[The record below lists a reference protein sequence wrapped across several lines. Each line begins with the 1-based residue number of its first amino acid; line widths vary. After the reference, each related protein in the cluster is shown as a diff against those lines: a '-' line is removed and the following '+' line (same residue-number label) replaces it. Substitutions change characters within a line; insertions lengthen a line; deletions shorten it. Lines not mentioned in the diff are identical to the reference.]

1 MASPTLSKRRPRP
14 TAPVKRPVRLSP
26 PEPADATCPRARGRR
41 IASNVAYL
49 SLAELFCR
57 ATSVFVTLTLMK
69 RLGGGGYGRV
79 EFAFSV
85 VFWLVLLVR
94 DSSDFMVAREL
105 SRHPRLIKPFVD
117 HVLAFKTLLAV
128 TLFSTLSLVGWFTL
142 HDPADW
148 SILTLYGL
156 MLFTTAIGLD
166 FVYRGTERMGLLAVS
181 LCLRTIFYGVGVLVF
196 VGDASRITRVPLL
209 LAIGEAG
216 GIGLIWL
223 SYLRT
228 YRMPR
233 PRFSL
238 RFTTILLQRGKTVCA
253 IQLSQAL
260 IIAADVL
267 VVGVTSSWEDVGRY
281 GAQYRMVTVILTFG
295 LIVQHATFPTLAR
308 LWRHHPDAGR
318 DALDSLVEALMTAL
332 VPLAV
337 GVTLLAEP
345 LVGLLGSSDYDGAGL
360 LLAVGIWRAPLLT
373 VAFCYQTTL
382 IALNRE
388 TVGVGSLVVAALG
401 IGPLVYLMRCQFG
414 LVGATAAVLIIGL
427 ALVVAGYQ
435 SLAREGRQPAW
446 HHHLARPLLGSAA
459 MIPVCLFLVRWHVV
473 LAVVCGA
480 ATYGIVLVATGGLER
495 TRHWRAAFHPL
506 ETPAATPTSGDPSL

>member
-1 MASPTLSKRRPRP
+1 MASPTLSKRKRRPPATLTRP
-14 TAPVKRPVRLSP
+14 APVRP
-26 PEPADATCPRARGRR
+26 PAATEETCPRARGRR

-57 ATSVFVTLTLMK
+57 ACSVGVTLTLMK
-69 RLGGGGYGRV
+69 RLGGSGYGRV

-94 DSSDFMVAREL
+94 DSSDVMVAREL
-105 SRHPRLIKPFVD
+105 SRHPRLIKPLVD
-117 HVLAFKTLLAV
+117 HVLAFKSLLAV
-128 TLFSTLSLVGWFTL
+128 TLFSALTLIGWFTL
-142 HDPADW
+142 RDRSDW
-148 SILTLYGL
+148 TILTLYGL

-181 LCLRTIFYGVGVLVF
+181 LCLRTIFYGAGVLAF
-196 VGDASRITRVPLL
+196 VGDASRIAWVPIF
-209 LAIGEAG
+209 LAVGEAG
-216 GIGLIWL
+216 GIALIWL
-223 SYLRT
+223 SYLRG

-233 PRFSL
+233 PRFSF
-238 RFTTILLQRGKTVCA
+238 RFITILIQRGKTVCA

-267 VVGVTSSWEDVGRY
+267 VVGMTSTWGDVGRY

-295 LIVQHATFPTLAR
+295 MIVQHATFPTLAR

-318 DALDSLVEALMTAL
+318 DALDSLVEALMTVL
-332 VPLAV
+332 IPLAV

-373 VAFCYQTTL
+373 IAFGYQTTL

-388 TVGVGSLVVAALG
+388 TVGVGSLVLAAIL
-401 IGPLVYLMRCQFG
+401 IGPLVYLMRLQFG
-414 LVGATAAVLIIGL
+414 LVGATAAVLLIGL
-427 ALVVAGYQ
+427 ALVAAGYQ

-446 HHHLARPLLGSAA
+446 HHHLARPLIGSAV
-459 MIPVCLFLVRWHVV
+459 MIPTCIFLVRWHVG
-473 LAVVCGA
+473 LAVSGGA
-480 ATYGIVLVATGGLER
+480 AAYLITLVATGGLER
-495 TRHWRAAFHPL
+495 TRHWRAAFHPIDA
-506 ETPAATPTSGDPSL
+506 PASAPMRVESPL

>member
-1 MASPTLSKRRPRP
+1 MASPTLSKRRRRLSASSKRPRP
-14 TAPVKRPVRLSP
+14 SRPSV
-26 PEPADATCPRARGRR
+26 PALETCPRARSRR

-57 ATSVFVTLTLMK
+57 ACSVFVTITLMK

-94 DSSDFMVAREL
+94 DSSDVMVAREL
-105 SRHPRLIKPFVD
+105 SRHPRLIKPLVD

-128 TLFSTLSLVGWFTL
+128 SLFSVLTAVGRLTLE
-142 HDPADW
+142 DPADW
-148 SILTLYGL
+148 TILTLYGL

-166 FVYRGTERMGLLAVS
+166 FVYRGTERMGLLAIS
-181 LCLRTIFYGVGVLVF
+181 LCFRTIFYGAGVLAF
-196 VGDASRITRVPLL
+196 VGDASRISWVPIF
-209 LAIGEAG
+209 LALGEAG
-216 GIGLIWL
+216 GIALIWL

-228 YRMPR
+228 YRLPR

-238 RFTTILLQRGKTVCA
+238 RFTTILVNRGKTVCA

-267 VVGVTSSWEDVGRY
+267 VVGVTSSWADVGRY

-318 DALDSLVEALMTAL
+318 NALDSLVEALMTAL

-337 GVTLLAEP
+337 GVTILAEP

-373 VAFCYQTTL
+373 IAFCYQTTL

-388 TVGVGSLVVAALG
+388 TAGVVSLVLAAIV
-401 IGPLVYLMRCQFG
+401 IGPLVYLMRLQFG
-414 LVGATAAVLIIGL
+414 LVGATAAVLLIGL
-427 ALVVAGYQ
+427 ALVAAGFH
-435 SLAREGRQPAW
+435 SLAREGRRPAW
-446 HHHLARPLLGSAA
+446 HHHLGRPLLASAA
-459 MIPVCLFLVRWHVV
+459 MVPVCLFLVRWSV
-473 LAVVCGA
+473 AVAVFGGAVTYA
-480 ATYGIVLVATGGLER
+480 ATIVATGGLER
-495 TRHWRAAFHPL
+495 ARHWRVAFHPIDVSAR
-506 ETPAATPTSGDPSL
+506 EAEAAEPTL

>member
-1 MASPTLSKRRPRP
+1 MPPRP
-14 TAPVKRPVRLSP
+14 SRRDERAP
-26 PEPADATCPRARGRR
+26 EACPRARGRR

-57 ATSVFVTLTLMK
+57 ACSVFVTIALMK

-94 DSSDFMVAREL
+94 DSSDVMVAREL
-105 SRHPRLIKPFVD
+105 SRHPRLIKPLVD
-117 HVLAFKTLLAV
+117 HVLAFKALLALS
-128 TLFSTLSLVGWFTL
+128 LFSVLTAVGWLTL
-142 HDPADW
+142 EDPADW
-148 SILTLYGL
+148 TILTLYGL

-181 LCLRTIFYGVGVLVF
+181 LCLRTILYGAGVLAF
-196 VGDASRITRVPLL
+196 VGDASRISWVPIF
-209 LAIGEAG
+209 LALGEAG

-233 PRFSL
+233 FRFSPRFIA
-238 RFTTILLQRGKTVCA
+238 ILVNRGKTVCA

-267 VVGVTSSWEDVGRY
+267 VVGVTSSWNDVGRY

-295 LIVQHATFPTLAR
+295 LIVQQATFPTLAR
-308 LWRHHPDAGR
+308 LWRHRPDAGR
-318 DALDSLVEALMTAL
+318 DALDSLVEILMTAL
-332 VPLAV
+332 IPLAV
-337 GVTLLAEP
+337 GATLLAEP
-345 LVGLLGSSDYDGAGL
+345 LVGLLGSPDYAGAGL

-373 VAFCYQTTL
+373 IAFGYQTTL

-388 TVGVGSLVVAALG
+388 TVGVGSLVLAALG
-401 IGPLVYLMRCQFG
+401 IGPLIYLMRLQFG
-414 LVGATAAVLIIGL
+414 LVGAPAAVLLIGL
-427 ALVVAGYQ
+427 ALVAAGYH

-446 HHHLARPLLGSAA
+446 HHHLGRPLLASVVMAPA
-459 MIPVCLFLVRWHVV
+459 CLFMLRWGVAA
-473 LAVVCGA
+473 AVVAGA
-480 ATYGIVLVATGGLER
+480 TAYVAVIVATGGLER
-495 TRHWRAAFHPL
+495 TRRWRAAFHPAIDA
-506 ETPAATPTSGDPSL
+506 PAREPVAKAA